1 MTALP
6 IIPLY
11 NAAAA
16 VISKSGLAHI
26 CAPFTGGVG
35 TIFTLHRVQPAGT
48 ERPFQPNHHLSVT
61 PEFLDRALSRV
72 KQAGFDVVSLS
83 EAVKRLK
90 SGRRDRPFCT
100 FTFDDGYQDNIDLA
114 LPVFQKHDAPM
125 TVFVCTDVI
134 DGKAVLWWE
143 ILEAVLAANDSVDF
157 ETAEGSL
164 HFDTA
169 TATGKS
175 QAAKS
180 IECHFRSVPR
190 EEDAREEILQ
200 FARAYNIDALEICRS
215 MGAHWQTLKK
225 AVKHPLFHVGAH
237 TITHPILSRL
247 PAEQARGEIA
257 ESRRRIQSELDIF
270 VEHFAYPYGS
280 DDVCGKREFDMV
292 AELGFKSGVTTMP
305 GVLIGDHG
313 NAPWALPR
321 ASLNGHYQNDA
332 MIDSLISGVAFF
344 IANGFRRSRAL
355 I

>member
-16 VISKSGLAHI
+16 VISKSGLAQI

-35 TIFTLHRVQPAGT
+35 TIFTLHRVQPAAP
-48 ERPFQPNHHLSVT
+48 ERAFQPNHHLSVT

-72 KQAGFDVVSLS
+72 KKAGFDVVSLS
-83 EAVKRLK
+83 ETIKRLK

-114 LPVFQKHDAPM
+114 LPVFQKHGAPM

-143 ILEAVLAANDSVDF
+143 ILEAVLAANESVDF
-157 ETAEGSL
+157 ETADGFL

-169 TATGKS
+169 TAAGKS

-180 IECHFRSVPR
+180 IEGHFRSVPR
-190 EEDAREEILQ
+190 EEDAREQMLQ
-200 FARAYNIDALEICRS
+200 FARTYKVDAQEICRS
-215 MGAHWQTLKK
+215 MGARWQTLKK
-225 AVKHPLFHVGAH
+225 AVKDPLFHVGAH

-247 PAEQARGEIA
+247 PAEQARSEMV
-257 ESRRRIQSELDIF
+257 ESRSRIQSELDVY
-270 VEHFAYPYGS
+270 VEHFAYPYGG
-280 DDVCGKREFDMV
+280 DTVCGKREFDMV

-305 GVLIGDHG
+305 GVLVGDHG
-313 NAPWALPR
+313 HAPWALPR